1 MQMLEMQ
8 TPFSMVFGD
17 EAVIPD
23 EIQEEALRV
32 THFDPIEIEEL
43 KRTDSAFVE
52 EMRNNAKARYNMYK
66 KRL

>member
-1 MQMLEMQ
+1 MLEMQ

-32 THFDPIEIEEL
+32 THFDPIENEEL

-52 EMRNNAKARYNMYK
+52 EMRNNA
-66 KRL
+66 